1 MDAHNYE
8 SDVGQR
14 DPLYRSC
21 KDVRV
26 FAYPWSEESTTT
38 TRPRAAVLDM
48 QCLMNSSPRC
58 GPGRLAKVRKRGKL
72 TSVNVRLKT
81 WNYSCNDYF
90 LPWIEINATPWI
102 TKNSGPTA
110 NCPGQLKW
118 KLYPRFSYLFY
129 SSSLFISISLQA
141 SGTKVVTTGHRE
153 TQSHTMNVIVISLRP
168 QLPFNWK

>member
-1 MDAHNYE
+1 MHMDAHNYE

-14 DPLYRSC
+14 DPPYRSC

-38 TRPRAAVLDM
+38 TRPRATVLDM
-48 QCLMNSSPRC
+48 QCLMNSSLRC

-90 LPWIEINATPWI
+90 LP
-102 TKNSGPTA
+102 
-110 NCPGQLKW
+110 
-118 KLYPRFSYLFY
+118 
-129 SSSLFISISLQA
+129 
-141 SGTKVVTTGHRE
+141 
-153 TQSHTMNVIVISLRP
+153 
-168 QLPFNWK
+168 